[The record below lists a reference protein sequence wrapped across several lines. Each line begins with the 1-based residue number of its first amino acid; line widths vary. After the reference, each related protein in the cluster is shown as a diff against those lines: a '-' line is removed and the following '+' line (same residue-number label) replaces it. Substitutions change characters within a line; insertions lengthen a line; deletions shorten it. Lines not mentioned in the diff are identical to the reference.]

1 MNKYFSF
8 FIRGYKKF
16 YEYPQRIFFT
26 FILSVMLVFLL
37 STIWFYFIGGEF
49 IEYIKYFLIVELFLS
64 PFFIS
69 SSVNSEYSIL
79 ANTGYNITITKP
91 VYSLFVFITHSLG
104 QNFVS
109 IIFNGIVVII
119 VLYLIG
125 FSASILTILLF
136 LILLIFVILY
146 HSLMGYIIGGIGF
159 FTYKTW
165 GFFILKGGIEA
176 FAGGAAAPLYIFP
189 KSAIKLLS
197 FLPFAYAIYYP
208 TQFLLTGD
216 ITIFITALTGLII
229 WNSIF
234 FIVGYL
240 IHKKGMK
247 KFESQG
253 G

>member
-16 YEYPQRIFFT
+16 YEYPQRIFFN

-37 STIWFYFIGGEF
+37 STVWFYFIGGDF
-49 IEYIKYFLIVELFLS
+49 VEYIKYFLIVELFLS
-64 PFFIS
+64 PFFIAA
-69 SSVNSEYSIL
+69 SVQQ
-79 ANTGYNITITKP
+79 GYYLLSNEGWNITLSKP
-91 VYSLFVFITHSLG
+91 IHNLLAFIMRALG
-104 QNFVS
+104 EQFIS
-109 IIFNGIVVII
+109 IIFNGIVVVI

-136 LILLIFVILY
+136 VLLLIFVILY

-208 TQFLLTGD
+208 AQFLLTGD
-216 ITIFITALTGLII
+216 ITIFTTALTGLII

-234 FIVGYL
+234 FIIGYL